1 VLHGLLRVRGFTQDD
16 AHLFCRPEQL
26 EGEITEVLRFV
37 FSMLGT
43 FGFEQYDVYLS
54 TRPEKYVGS
63 PEGWEH
69 ATGALESALKA
80 LQIDFQID
88 PGEGVFYGPKI
99 DIKIRD
105 SLGRSWQCSTVQVDF
120 NNPDRFELAYVGA
133 DGASHRPIM
142 VHRALLGSI
151 ERFFGVLIEHYAGA
165 FPMWLAPVQV
175 RVLPLSEKHEAWARE
190 VHGRLVAEGV
200 RSELDD
206 RNEKLGFRIR
216 DGEVQ
221 KIPLMLI
228 LGERESQAR
237 TVTIRERAGGA
248 QSTTD
253 IEGLLALIRERESRR
268 T

>member
-1 VLHGLLRVRGFTQDD
+1 V
-16 AHLFCRPEQL
+16 
-26 EGEITEVLRFV
+26 
-37 FSMLGT
+37 
-43 FGFEQYDVYLS
+43 
-54 TRPEKYVGS
+54 
-63 PEGWEH
+63 
-69 ATGALESALKA
+69 
-80 LQIDFQID
+80 
-88 PGEGVFYGPKI
+88 
-99 DIKIRD
+99 
-105 SLGRSWQCSTVQVDF
+105 
-120 NNPDRFELAYVGA
+120 
-133 DGASHRPIM
+133 
-142 VHRALLGSI
+142 
-151 ERFFGVLIEHYAGA
+151 
-165 FPMWLAPVQV
+165 
-175 RVLPLSEKHEAWARE
+175 SEKHEAWARE
-190 VHGRLVAEGV
+190 VHGRLVAERV

>member
-1 VLHGLLRVRGFTQDD
+1 
-16 AHLFCRPEQL
+16 
-26 EGEITEVLRFV
+26 
-37 FSMLGT
+37 
-43 FGFEQYDVYLS
+43 
-54 TRPEKYVGS
+54 
-63 PEGWEH
+63 
-69 ATGALESALKA
+69 
-80 LQIDFQID
+80 
-88 PGEGVFYGPKI
+88 
-99 DIKIRD
+99 
-105 SLGRSWQCSTVQVDF
+105 VQVDF
-120 NNPDRFELAYVGA
+120 NNPERFDLAYVGA

-175 RVLPLSEKHEAWARE
+175 RVIPVSEKYEAWARE

-221 KIPLMLI
+221 KIPIMLI

-237 TVTIRERAGGA
+237 TVTTRERGGGA

-268 T
+268 A